1 MTQIIIPKI
10 ESVTIRQEYDR
21 VVVLSNGRVVL
32 DVPWNAA
39 LEIANGIRAKAK
51 LAEEQAHLDEI
62 AYDSAVMLRAGLP
75 FVLSNRRDVLD
86 VAKREAAWGNLR
98 RYMPDRGIRSREKF
112 GTPTLIKH
120 PPKETTHG
128 Q

>member
-1 MTQIIIPKI
+1 MTHIIIPKI
-10 ESVTIRQEYDR
+10 ESVTIRQEGDR
-21 VVVLSNGRVVL
+21 VVVLSNGQAVL

-62 AYDSAVMLRAGLP
+62 AGDSAVMLRAGLP
-75 FVLSNRRDVLD
+75 FILSNRRDVLD
-86 VAKREAAWGNLR
+86 VAKREAAWGDLR
-98 RYMPDRGIRSREKF
+98 RQMPMRGIQSRERF
-112 GTPTLIKH
+112 GVPSLIKH
-120 PPKETTHG
+120 PPKETTNG